1 MIQYEKLKVNSEL
14 TDMLTATISHDMRT
28 PLNAIITVSKNV
40 MHDLKHQSRLK
51 RVTERYLKIVT
62 NSALLLSYLVN
73 DLTDLFKIRTGRF
86 VPYEQEM
93 EVRELVFEVIDIFKI
108 QSKEKG
114 LDLKLLCDEFVPS
127 QLRLDSTRF
136 K

>member
-1 MIQYEKLKVNSEL
+1 
-14 TDMLTATISHDMRT
+14 
-28 PLNAIITVSKNV
+28 
-40 MHDLKHQSRLK
+40 
-51 RVTERYLKIVT
+51 VTERYLKIVT

-93 EVRELVFEVIDIFKI
+93 DVRELVFEVIDIFKI

-114 LDLKLLCDEFVPS
+114 LDLKLLCDESVPS